1 VTIQIC
7 AFCRQTFCWEKSFS
21 QQKGDIVP
29 FDKQKVQWDR
39 YTLFS
44 KLNKPTGWSGC
55 CVGFLEKEIGSL
67 HPMIHGQ
74 DLLNLALP
82 CAWRATQNR
91 SFAPTHGA
99 SRSSKNFKSWS
110 LILFL
115 MFSESLL
122 HLQ

>member
-44 KLNKPTGWSGC
+44 KLNKPTGWLDC
-55 CVGFLEKEIGSL
+55 CVGFLEK
-67 HPMIHGQ
+67 
-74 DLLNLALP
+74 
-82 CAWRATQNR
+82 
-91 SFAPTHGA
+91 
-99 SRSSKNFKSWS
+99 K
-110 LILFL
+110 
-115 MFSESLL
+115 
-122 HLQ
+122 